1 MSFDKELFRSNLD
14 GIAELE
20 VDQEDLLKLVFALRN
35 SGEFHLAALLSFS
48 SSLNLQLKE
57 LNGNYTVILEVDDEK

>member
-1 MSFDKELFRSNLD
+1 MEFDKELFRSNID
-14 GIAELE
+14 GITELE
-20 VDQEDLLKLVFALRN
+20 INQEDLLKLILALRD

-48 SSLNLQLKE
+48 SSLNLQLIE